1 MNYTP
6 KLPNYLGTYI
16 DLLHTSPLGLSLRTV
31 CYYSAYVVHAK
42 GLSSDAEKKEFSKSV
57 QKWIEGH
64 VAKHKFLRGGVVVID
79 AIPKSASGKILRR
92 ELKDRAKQEVASEEA
107 TSTKAK
113 L

>member
-1 MNYTP
+1 M
-6 KLPNYLGTYI
+6 
-16 DLLHTSPLGLSLRTV
+16 
-31 CYYSAYVVHAK
+31 
-42 GLSSDAEKKEFSKSV
+42 

-92 ELKDRAKQEVASEEA
+92 ELKDRAKQEVAAEEA
-107 TSTKAK
+107 NAAALKAK